1 MICFE
6 IATDVPAGDNAGR
19 EGKEG
24 GHTPIRVRT
33 CLCVDNEMHHEGPQT
48 CPLNGSVDDSH
59 SRCAIA
65 TYRLLSKWP

>member
-1 MICFE
+1 MQ
-6 IATDVPAGDNAGR
+6 G
-19 EGKEG
+19 GKEG